1 MYETESCFRNFYAAA
16 TTPKGGSAV
25 EKNDEILT
33 GYSIDDFLKD
43 QQGRGWKPDTRR
55 RYRKYLLEL
64 REYLTRQGPPS
75 ETAVAKWRRQLQKRY
90 GPSGVN
96 ACLAAANNYFRWC
109 GRPDLVQTQQRRL
122 DRDDQAPPALTRVE
136 YLKLLRTARTQGRY
150 RIYLLVKLFATTDL
164 PLQCLDQV
172 TVELVRQGR
181 GSLNYRGS
189 PVEFVCPAGLQKELL
204 EYMELNGVY
213 RGPVF
218 VTRSG
223 QPIDRSNLF
232 RCMQEL
238 CRAAGVPEEKGNPR
252 CLRNLYKATQQ
263 EIRDRLSALQQQM
276 YDQLL
281 DVEQEAVGW
290 PVDRAADRGRP
301 A

>member
-1 MYETESCFRNFYAAA
+1 MGKTLHPLSNLVFCTHFLAVERKNTKTREIETTAANAATESCFRNFYAAA
-16 TTPKGGSAV
+16 TTPKGGSAA
-25 EKNDEILT
+25 EKNDQI
-33 GYSIDDFLKD
+33 
-43 QQGRGWKPDTRR
+43 
-55 RYRKYLLEL
+55 
-64 REYLTRQGPPS
+64 
-75 ETAVAKWRRQLQKRY
+75 
-90 GPSGVN
+90 
-96 ACLAAANNYFRWC
+96 LAAANNYFRWC